1 MSVDEDAQSKVTCPL
16 CGEYVEPSD
25 HVVGVVWAVMWCEQ
39 CKVRHDGR
47 AKTLLAFAGLLEEDT
62 AG

>member
-25 HVVGVVWAVMWCEQ
+25 HVVGVVWAVMW
-39 CKVRHDGR
+39 
-47 AKTLLAFAGLLEEDT
+47 
-62 AG
+62 